1 MVRENLHSISLITC
15 GYLYKHRGKTTK
27 IEVFTGYIYCDYS
40 WKQAGFLFRDL
51 NEKLV
56 FLSGKI

>member
-1 MVRENLHSISLITC
+1 M
-15 GYLYKHRGKTTK
+15 K

-40 WKQAGFLFRDL
+40 WKKAGFLFRDL